1 MPLPSTAASY
11 PSSVVT
17 ASGGRTTTP
26 RPASVSV
33 SPMVR
38 AISAVAPCLEAA
50 LTSTFMVLYLA
61 GCSSEPPGTS
71 ARTVC
76 TLHPTGPGPTARRAE
91 RPEANRRSG
100 RPSVTRRARGGD
112 RGPFVRDLGP
122 YRPRRGRRILRARAA
137 VADGVPRHEPGGDA
151 WTRRSAIASSWSPRR
166 SGSPTFSD
174 STTMRSPTCVYMRHL
189 RGHGADPRPPRPR
202 VRGGCAGRVADD
214 GGRGHERTARGPR
227 RGPFVR
233 DLGPYRPR

>member
-76 TLHPTGPGPTARRAE
+76 TLHTTGPHPTARRAE
-91 RPEANRRSG
+91 RPEADRRSG
-100 RPSVTRRARGGD
+100 RPWVTRRARGGD

-122 YRPRRGRRILRARAA
+122 YRPRSGRRILRARAA

-151 WTRRSAIASSWSPRR
+151 WTRRSAIASSRGARARSGRARGARGRSPGLLTRQPRR
-166 SGSPTFSD
+166 D
-174 STTMRSPTCVYMRHL
+174 
-189 RGHGADPRPPRPR
+189 RGRDAQAGASFAPPLPRA
-202 VRGGCAGRVADD
+202 VRIW
-214 GGRGHERTARGPR
+214 
-227 RGPFVR
+227 
-233 DLGPYRPR
+233 